1 MKHEAW
7 RHDPSAYGSSQPVAA
22 RFADVD
28 TRRHVNNIAVY
39 GLHHEARQRWLMAA
53 GAAAGWTAGPAA
65 APAAGP
71 AAAPAAGPAAVW
83 PAGSLLIKPLS
94 SRTAFWQEC
103 HYPARIDAPL
113 RLLQAAPGGLTL
125 AGALFQGEACVGV
138 QQTQLAAWAP
148 DLNTPTALPAA
159 WLGDIATSLQ
169 PAGDQPASHRPE
181 GTAQPQRYPVAATL
195 AARYVDFD
203 ADGSSELAVMCGIE
217 QARAALLK
225 AAYAAAGGQAKRDWV
240 SLVVA
245 RIDLHW
251 LHHRGPPACW
261 ALAAAV
267 SHTGRSS
274 VVLRVAMFD
283 GPALQATADCVM
295 VYTDPA
301 GPPAAAPLP
310 PALRAALQSFHW
322 LTGDTPCP

>member
-7 RHDPSAYGSSQPVAA
+7 RHDPGTYGSTQPVAA
-22 RFADVD
+22 RFVDLD

-53 GAAAGWTAGPAA
+53 GGV
-65 APAAGP
+65 
-71 AAAPAAGPAAVW
+71 AVW
-83 PAGSLLIKPLS
+83 PDSSLLLKPRS
-94 SRTAFWQEC
+94 SRTECWQAC
-103 HYPARIDAPL
+103 HHPAPTVAPL
-113 RLLQAAPGGLTL
+113 RLLQVSPEGLTL
-125 AGALFQGEACVGV
+125 AGGLFQGDVCVGM
-138 QQTQLAAWAP
+138 QQTRLAAWAP
-148 DLNTPTALPAA
+148 DLSTTEALPAG
-159 WLGDIATSLQ
+159 WLGDLASRIQ
-169 PAGDQPASHRPE
+169 PAGDLAASHRPA
-181 GTAQPQRYPVAATL
+181 GTAQRQHYPVGATL
-195 AARYVDFD
+195 ASRYGDFD
-203 ADGSSELAVMCGIE
+203 ADGGTSEAAVMRGIE

-225 AAYAAAGGQAKRDWV
+225 AAFAAAGGQPERDWV

-301 GPPAAAPLP
+301 GPPGAAPLP

-322 LTGDTPCP
+322 LTGDTPCR